1 MSSSASATASAPAAS
16 ASGTGN
22 SSGATDASGVL
33 ASGWYPG
40 WLAGQNA
47 SSEISW
53 EKYNMMTF
61 GFATTTSDSSVLA
74 LDDTSKAALPDF
86 VQQAHDNNVKALL
99 SIGGWTGSLYYSTA
113 VATPEN
119 RTAFAGAI
127 LDMINQYQLDGI
139 DFDWE
144 YPNKQGVGCNA
155 ILDQDSANFLSFLQE
170 LRANEN
176 TPANLTLTA
185 AVGVAPFVGEDGEP
199 MQDVSE
205 FAKVLDHI
213 AIMNYDLW
221 GSWSDGVGPNAPLND
236 TCASN
241 PQGSAV
247 SAVNAWTAANFPASQ
262 IALGVAAYGH
272 SFAVNASAATPDG
285 TTLAAYPA
293 FDKAN
298 QPMGSSDDPNATGDE
313 PDVCGVVGSSISGVF
328 DFWGMVGEGYLSE
341 NGTAAEGVLYRYD
354 ECSQTPYVWKEDT
367 EVMIS
372 YDDAASFAAKGK
384 FITEAGL
391 KGFAM
396 WHVVGDYKDTLLDSI
411 NTAAGRQTGSS

>member
-1 MSSSASATASAPAAS
+1 MSASASASASAPAAT
-16 ASGTGN
+16 A
-22 SSGATDASGVL
+22 SSGAGGATTTGAL

-40 WLAGQNA
+40 WLAGQN
-47 SSEISW
+47 SSSDISW

-74 LDDTSKAALPDF
+74 LDETSQAALPQF
-86 VQQAHDNNVKALL
+86 VSDAHSHNVSALL

-113 VATPEN
+113 VATEEN

-127 LDMINQYQLDGI
+127 LDMVSQYQLDGI

-155 ILDQDSANFLSFLQE
+155 ILETDSANFLSFLQE
-170 LRANEN
+170 LRANPN

-199 MQDVSE
+199 MTDVSG
-205 FAKVLDHI
+205 FATVLDHI

-236 TCASN
+236 TCSDTPA
-241 PQGSAV
+241 GSAV
-247 SAVNAWTAANFPASQ
+247 SAVSAWTAAGFPASQ

-272 SFAVNASAATPDG
+272 SFAVNASSASPDG

-298 QPMGSSDDPNATGDE
+298 QPLGSSDDPTATGDE

-328 DFWGMVGEGYLSE
+328 DFWGMVSEGYLGD
-341 NGTAAEGVLYRYD
+341 NGTAADGVLYRYD
-354 ECSQTPYVWKEDT
+354 ECSQTPYVWNAET

-372 YDDAASFAAKGK
+372 YDDATSFAAKGK
-384 FITEAGL
+384 FITDMGL

-396 WHVVGDYKDTLLDSI
+396 WHVVGDYKDILLDSI
-411 NTAAGRQTGSS
+411 DAAIGFQSPSA